1 MREEM
6 RLAAE
11 QEEKERLAYER
22 EMQIQ
27 EAIRIEEEKRMGLYE
42 KEKEENKVDKDYK
55 MMKNGLNVIYY
66 MCQFFNLSN

>member
-42 KEKEENKVDKDYK
+42 KEKKEDKVDKDYK
-55 MMKNGLNVIYY
+55 MMKNRRSVINLL
-66 MCQFFNLSN
+66 QVSFF

>member
-42 KEKEENKVDKDYK
+42 KEKKEDKVDKDYK
-55 MMKNGLNVIYY
+55 MMKNRRSVINLLRLS
-66 MCQFFNLSN
+66 FF